1 MKRLTAVLMLALATL
16 LPAVH
21 PAVAQDPEVTAADV
35 VDRET

>member
-21 PAVAQDPEVTAADV
+21 PRRRP
-35 VDRET
+35 RPRGNSR